1 MGNFAI
7 NHMTAANTS
16 FAGLLAM
23 AQACGCSGVELRN
36 DLASALFDGEEPA
49 AAANMALQYELQI
62 FAVAQVESF
71 NHLTVETVE
80 AVQKL
85 AAIAAACGSAGVALI
100 PANNNTRTD
109 QTIRRQDLLDALRE
123 LVPLLEQ
130 HGICGFVEPL
140 GFASASLRFKHE
152 VVDAI
157 EKLGADHCIRLVHDT
172 FHHVLAGEKD
182 YYPEHTG
189 MVHVS
194 GVTNPDLP
202 VDQMLDSHR
211 VLVDAQDRL
220 QNVEQILALQR
231 GGYSGP
237 VSMEAFAPEVHEY
250 SNPAEHLQAS
260 FQFISSG
267 LAARVA

>member
-1 MGNFAI
+1 
-7 NHMTAANTS
+7 MTAANTS

-36 DLASALFDGEEPA
+36 DLGSALFDGDAPA
-49 AAANMALQYELQI
+49 AAANMALQFELQI

-71 NHLTVETVE
+71 NHLSVGTVE
-80 AVQKL
+80 AVEKL
-85 AAIAAACGSAGVALI
+85 ATIAAACGSAGIALI

-109 QTIRRQDLLDALRE
+109 QIIRRQDLLDALRE

-157 EKLGADHCIRLVHDT
+157 EKLGANHCIRLVHDT
-172 FHHVLAGEKD
+172 FHHVLAGERD
-182 YYPEHTG
+182 CYPEHTG

-194 GVTNPDLP
+194 GIINCDLS
-202 VDQMLDSHR
+202 VDQMRDSHR
-211 VLVDAQDRL
+211 VLVDARDRL
-220 QNVEQILALQR
+220 RNVEQVSALQK
-231 GGYSGP
+231 GGYNGP
-237 VSMEAFAPEVHEY
+237 VSMESFAPEVHQD
-250 SNPAEHLQAS
+250 SNLAEHLQAS

-267 LAARVA
+267 LATRVACNSMM